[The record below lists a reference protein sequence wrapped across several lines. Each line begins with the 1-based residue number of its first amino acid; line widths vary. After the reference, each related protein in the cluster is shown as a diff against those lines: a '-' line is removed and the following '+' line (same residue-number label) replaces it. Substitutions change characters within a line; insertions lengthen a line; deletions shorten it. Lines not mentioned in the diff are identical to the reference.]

1 MDAQTLRTVYLCC
14 IAAGFA
20 VPLFQIA
27 AGTLGGLFDLDA
39 DFDTDGPFPLN
50 LMSLALFSGVF
61 GALGRLSLIF
71 LPERLVWLSLLIG
84 ALFGIAGAAAFGRFI
99 LRPLR
104 QNRAEAL
111 RMKDLR
117 WQVGTVRLEIREDF
131 YGSVSLLSSV
141 GSVITYSA
149 KPIPGVERIE
159 VGSQVM
165 VVEVDEKKR
174 LCTVSPMKSRLEE

>member
-1 MDAQTLRTVYLCC
+1 MNAQTLKTVYLCC

-27 AGTLGGLFDLDA
+27 AGALGGLFDLDA

-50 LMSLALFSGVF
+50 LMSVALFSGVF
-61 GALGRLSLIF
+61 GALGRLSLLF
-71 LPERLVWLSLLIG
+71 MPERLFWLSLLIG
-84 ALFGIAGAAAFGRFI
+84 ALSGTAAVIAFGRFV
-99 LRPLR
+99 LRPLKR
-104 QNRAEAL
+104 NRAEAL

-117 WQVGTVRLEIREDF
+117 WQVGTVRMEIREDF

-159 VGSQVM
+159 VGRQVM
-165 VVEVDEKKR
+165 VVEVDEKRR
-174 LCTVSPMKSRLEE
+174 LCTVSPMKNRQEE